1 MRKTTICLAT
11 GAALLSGPVLGDAAP
26 FELTGPDLRVEVT
39 RGKATLPIA
48 QVPSLAE
55 GDTVTISGAFPK
67 DQGADFLLMSA
78 FLRGATNPPPKDW
91 LSFAETWKAKK
102 KDNSLTLVVP
112 QGARQ
117 MVVLLVPQTGGANGA
132 LGDAVRGKPGEFVR
146 ASQELNQASLDH
158 SRLATFL
165 AAIGAQGDTRPEAL
179 RSVAPTLARSLS
191 IKLQEDCLSKVIEQQ
206 ASCLV
211 QNKDALVL
219 SDLHSNSLAD
229 TLTGTPTDLAIQL
242 SYTREAGAGYYSS
255 YIAVA
260 RDVAKIFGAFNNPQF
275 NYQPALTMRKGDV
288 LSLLLNA
295 APSFAKPK
303 SVMLAAL
310 PAVEDDKL
318 PRLRSTAT
326 GPVCLARPR
335 VVLPVEGAPLVF
347 STDFAHAMKARLT
360 AASGQSVEVPVTA
373 QAEQGGYVLSAGA
386 VPGGLTGAITARLHG
401 QWGFVP
407 FDGPEFDLEQ
417 PDANGWKVAE
427 GGGSLVVGRDNEV
440 TLEGVAPSCVDGVA
454 LRLADGSTRPVKFAA
469 QGGGKLSVVL
479 PLDGVAPGELTVEI
493 RQIGSEPFLVRMK
506 AHVQASRLDGFEIH
520 AGDDRGV
527 LTGQRLDQVRS
538 VTMDGLDFAPAGLTR
553 DGKVDRL
560 QLQAGA
566 GGKVTAKDTATKA
579 IVALQDGR
587 TVPMTVHVA
596 PARPVVQVLNRT
608 VYPATAA
615 LDARRLDIAS
625 GDLLPSTA
633 DLVFSVKAAAGT
645 TLQTTDAIEVAAA
658 DDGPAFARLTNGHG
672 MTLAGTD
679 VAVATLKASD
689 LPAGTHGP
697 LRFRLVRETAGAGDW
712 IPLTSV
718 TRLPQI
724 TGVTCA
730 KPGDGCTIT
739 GRDLFLIDT
748 VATDATF
755 RKGQPVQAGFTGAA
769 ITVPGLP
776 TDGRLYLRLRDAPQE
791 TVALT
796 VG

>member
-1 MRKTTICLAT
+1 MRKTTICLAA
-11 GAALLSGPVLGDAAP
+11 GAALLSVPALGDAAP
-26 FELTGPDLRVEVT
+26 FELTGPDLRVAVT
-39 RGKATLPIA
+39 RGNVTLPIA

-55 GDTVTISGAFPK
+55 GDTVTVSGAFPK
-67 DQGADFLLMSA
+67 DQGAQFLLMSA

-91 LSFAETWKAKK
+91 LSFAETWKG
-102 KDNSLTLVVP
+102 KDKENTLNLMVP
-112 QGARQ
+112 KGARQ
-117 MVVLLVPQTGGANGA
+117 MVVLLVPQTGGAKGA
-132 LGDAVRGKPGEFVR
+132 LSDAVRGKPGEFVR

-318 PRLRSTAT
+318 PRLRSTAS
-326 GPVCLARPR
+326 GPICAARPR

-360 AASGQSVEVPVTA
+360 SASGQTVEVPVTA

-386 VPGGLTGAITARLHG
+386 VPGGFTGAITARLQG
-401 QWGFVP
+401 QWGFVS
-407 FDGPEFDLEQ
+407 FDGPEFHLEQ
-417 PDANGWKVAE
+417 PDTNGWKVAD
-427 GGGSLVVGRDNEV
+427 GGGSLVVGRDNAV
-440 TLEGVAPSCVDGVA
+440 TLEGVAPSCIDGVA
-454 LRLADGSTRPVKFAA
+454 LRLADGSPQPVKFTA
-469 QGGGKLSVVL
+469 QSGGKLSVLL

-493 RQIGSEPFLVRMK
+493 RQIGSEPVLVRMK
-506 AHVQASRLDGFEIH
+506 AHVQASRLDGLEIH

-553 DGKVDRL
+553 DGKVDHL
-560 QLQAGA
+560 QLQASA
-566 GGKVTAKDTATKA
+566 GGRAAAKDTATKA

-587 TVPMTVHVA
+587 TVSMTVHIA

-608 VYPATAA
+608 VYPAAPA
-615 LDARRLDIAS
+615 PDIRQLDIKP
-625 GDLLPSTA
+625 GDLLPNTA
-633 DLVFSVKAAAGT
+633 DLVFSVKAAAGAP
-645 TLQTTDAIEVAAA
+645 LQASDAIEIVAT
-658 DDGPAFARLTNGHG
+658 DDGPTLARLTSGHG
-672 MTLAGTD
+672 LTLSGTD

-712 IPLTSV
+712 VPLTTV
-718 TRLPQI
+718 ARLPQI

-730 KPGDGCTIT
+730 KAGDTCTVT
-739 GRDLFLIDT
+739 GRDLFLIEA
-748 VATDATF
+748 VATDPAF
-755 RKGQPVQAGFTGAA
+755 RKGHAVQAGFTGAA
-769 ITVPGLP
+769 ITIPGPP
-776 TDGRLYLRLRDAPQE
+776 TNGKLYVHLRDAPQE
-791 TVALT
+791 ALALS
-796 VG
+796 VR